1 MLQYLSK
8 TGDSH
13 ERHFEY
19 FFANRSVTVIR
30 WLVSGYDHAVHF
42 TSSHQYL
49 MNSASICENT
59 MIPAI
64 SAVCRISVRLI
75 TFCAAILSCVITQ
88 MNCGHPIGSGL
99 SGTRLWA
106 TLTGIWEIG
115 GISQIYRRK
124 TSGYEPFLTRA
135 VIKTVPVILDQML
148 DIYRFI
154 DGQVFLSDTRKTF
167 YKTILETRAEV
178 ILKPAYE
185 CCISGKYKM
194 DSRERLEG
202 GADYTEQDFE
212 RDG

>member
-8 TGDSH
+8 AGDSH

-49 MNSASICENT
+49 IEFGQYMRKHYDSGN
-59 MIPAI
+59 
-64 SAVCRISVRLI
+64 
-75 TFCAAILSCVITQ
+75 
-88 MNCGHPIGSGL
+88 IG
-99 SGTRLWA
+99 RVPD
-106 TLTGIWEIG
+106 
-115 GISQIYRRK
+115 ISQIDHVLRCDPVLRDYADELW
-124 TSGYEPFLTRA
+124 TSYWERFVGDALVGNFDRHMGNWGYIT
-135 VIKTVPVILDQML
+135 
-148 DIYRFI
+148 DI
-154 DGQVFLSDTRKTF
+154 QAEKRKTF